1 MLDET
6 GFQRQTYSELVD
18 SMEDRAREQFGEDV
32 NTSSKTPLGIIIRIF
47 AWFLAGLWDI
57 AERVYNSGFVSKSE
71 GVQLDRLGSN
81 SGITREPAAESVVN
95 LSFTGEPGIV
105 IEEQTQFTTES
116 GIYFELIEDVVI
128 EANGTGSGTA
138 VSLSKGVINNV
149 AANTITVQAEPQRA
163 CIQLQIRNHRPA
175 VLTRKQIRN
184 SGRV

>member
-1 MLDET
+1 MESVNFLMDKESRSLAVHVKMTKEDEETIAIGVLILLDET

-81 SGITREPAAESVVN
+81 SGIMREPAAESVVT

-105 IEEQTQFTTES
+105 IEEQTR
-116 GIYFELIEDVVI
+116 LLR
-128 EANGTGSGTA
+128 N
-138 VSLSKGVINNV
+138 
-149 AANTITVQAEPQRA
+149 QAS
-163 CIQLQIRNHRPA
+163 ILN
-175 VLTRKQIRN
+175 
-184 SGRV
+184 